1 MSQPEPT
8 MSLPVQ
14 LLPEHAVHRLY
25 QYRKS
30 ISTRPFTARGK
41 SLKRCGQCLLSERY
55 CTCGARALLN
65 SNAAFLLLM
74 YDDEVLKPTNSGRLI
89 ADLVPD
95 THAFLWSRTEV
106 APEVLALLS
115 DPRYQPFVVF
125 PGEYATEG
133 QQVLGEINSQSLF
146 ALGKRPLFV
155 MLDGS
160 WREAVKMF
168 RKSPYLAGLPLLSF
182 DAATVARYALRKGQR
197 DFQFG
202 TAEVAAMVLDAMGEK
217 ANAEA
222 LGMWFDLFIECSLL
236 GRSRRP
242 STDMSV
248 RDGLLQRF
256 AEHMALDSTEKD

>member
-1 MSQPEPT
+1 MSSPEQ
-8 MSLPVQ
+8 S
-14 LLPEHAVHRLY
+14 LPEHAVHRLY

-30 ISTRPFTARGK
+30 ISTKPFTARGK
-41 SLKRCGQCLLSERY
+41 SLLRCSQCLLDQRY
-55 CTCGARALLN
+55 CTCLARALL
-65 SNAAFLLLM
+65 SSQAAFMLLM

-89 ADLVPD
+89 ADLLPD

-106 APEVLALLS
+106 APQVLTLLA
-115 DPRYQPFVVF
+115 DPAYQPFVVF
-125 PGEYATEG
+125 PGEYATQG
-133 QQVLGEINSQSLF
+133 QQVLGSVDTMGLVAQ
-146 ALGKRPLFV
+146 GKRPLFV

-202 TAEVAAMVLDAMGEK
+202 TAEVAAMVLQSMGED

-222 LGMWFDLFIECSLL
+222 LGIWFDLFIECSLL

-242 STDMSV
+242 GTSLLV
-248 RDGLLQRF
+248 REELMRRF
-256 AEHMALDSTEKD
+256 AEHVADTAGAGQATMAKE